1 MSIVDVDDNIDN
13 IDVKVPLECK
23 ERRLKEIR
31 GKYEFENEASLDSDV
46 FEQYCANLSKVD
58 AFYVPSIPGIPNFGT
73 IRENVVVIFSDQ
85 EKTYADKYD
94 DSGLEK
100 VDVLGEYCNSQH
112 AHVKSKI
119 YIYVNSII
127 KNTQGNGSEI
137 DQLMLAVYIHEL
149 YHAYFKSNTY
159 IRELEEPL
167 CEFGALF
174 CLEVMT
180 AMRIVNDHYLNY
192 YKEKVAGKK
201 ELLPEYG
208 MGGYIYDML
217 SDMNIGNL
225 KLLDLYKTK
234 INGNQVI
241 FKPGSIDKL
250 DQNNYYKQICNSL
263 GYVD

>member
-1 MSIVDVDDNIDN
+1 MSILDDDNME
-13 IDVKVPLECK
+13 KVLLLVCK

-100 VDVLGEYCNSQH
+100 VDVLGEYGNSQH

-149 YHAYFKSNTY
+149 YHAYFKSGNRY
-159 IRELEEPL
+159 IREIEEPL
-167 CEFGALF
+167 AEFGALF
-174 CLEVMT
+174 CLEAMTVMGT
-180 AMRIVNDHYLNY
+180 AEIDDLHF
-192 YKEKVAGKK
+192 YKKMVAEKKK
-201 ELLPEYG
+201 YLPEYAFG
-208 MGGYIYDML
+208 EYIHKQYMMRNDWNMG
-217 SDMNIGNL
+217 
-225 KLLDLYKTK
+225 KLLVGYRDFINNAIHISPISSDNPEEWKNAYKDLCKAL
-234 INGNQVI
+234 N
-241 FKPGSIDKL
+241 
-250 DQNNYYKQICNSL
+250 
-263 GYVD
+263 YVD

>member
-1 MSIVDVDDNIDN
+1 MSIFDVDDNFDN
-13 IDVKVPLECK
+13 IDVKVPLERK
-23 ERRLKEIR
+23 KRRLKEIR

-127 KNTQGNGSEI
+127 KNTQGNASEI

-180 AMRIVNDHYLNY
+180 AMRIVNDNYLNY
-192 YKEKVAGKK
+192 YKERVAGKK

-217 SDMNIGNL
+217 GDMNNGNL

-234 INGNQVI
+234 INGNQVV
-241 FKPGSIDKL
+241 FETVSIDKH